1 LPSPASSCAAAP
13 RDPSAAAGAAVRD
26 LRHPSS
32 SAPTSRAAT
41 GAICKGTSPVSAAA
55 GLALAAAVCCFS
67 AGAGVPIVC
76 AAAPTRSPMKLPLD
90 GARGMM
96 GASGAGGGDNVGGGD
111 VGGGGGSGKGV
122 GGGGGGG
129 SGEGARRR
137 NALTSTGLLV
147 DVDALRHD
155 LDARDRVRVVARGR
169 RDVVVEEVPDRR
181 VPAKVNLLWR
191 TRRRRRRRDALAV
204 LLAVV
209 DLDSVALQ
217 LCPRDCRAKVAALRD
232 ERRREKLP
240 DGGHAAEPT
249 RHRL

>member
-1 LPSPASSCAAAP
+1 MGGPEPERAQ
-13 RDPSAAAGAAVRD
+13 
-26 LRHPSS
+26 
-32 SAPTSRAAT
+32 SRAQAH
-41 GAICKGTSPVSAAA
+41 
-55 GLALAAAVCCFS
+55 
-67 AGAGVPIVC
+67 
-76 AAAPTRSPMKLPLD
+76 
-90 GARGMM
+90 
-96 GASGAGGGDNVGGGD
+96 
-111 VGGGGGSGKGV
+111 
-122 GGGGGGG
+122 
-129 SGEGARRR
+129 
-137 NALTSTGLLV
+137 
-147 DVDALRHD
+147 VDALRHD

-240 DGGHAAEPT
+240 DGGHAADGGLAPSIACEPQGAGCGRVRGEGVLRST
-249 RHRL
+249 PLPRGRERRRPSAIFAADLPRTLLPGGKPRPVV

>member
-1 LPSPASSCAAAP
+1 MSRRGRGWEGQSQ
-13 RDPSAAAGAAVRD
+13 RGAQ
-26 LRHPSS
+26 
-32 SAPTSRAAT
+32 SRAQAH
-41 GAICKGTSPVSAAA
+41 
-55 GLALAAAVCCFS
+55 
-67 AGAGVPIVC
+67 
-76 AAAPTRSPMKLPLD
+76 
-90 GARGMM
+90 
-96 GASGAGGGDNVGGGD
+96 
-111 VGGGGGSGKGV
+111 
-122 GGGGGGG
+122 
-129 SGEGARRR
+129 
-137 NALTSTGLLV
+137 
-147 DVDALRHD
+147 VDALRHD
-155 LDARDRVRVVARGR
+155 LDARDRVRVVACGG

-249 RHRL
+249 RHRLRATGCRTRVKRAPGRLRRCSVRRAASPGRAAGVRGRRRTSNVRCLRCSQAAGGACTSTR